1 MTHFINARTDF
12 ACTTLHE
19 NRAHEHLTVN
29 KTNLSTKLCSTGKN
43 HMELPVARTRL
54 AAILPARRSFVCD
67 I

>member
-12 ACTTLHE
+12 TYTTLHE
-19 NRAHEHLTVN
+19 YWAHEHLTIN
-29 KTNLSTKLCSTGKN
+29 KTNLSTKLCSTVKN

-54 AAILPARRSFVCD
+54 AAILPARRSFVCE